1 MTNNDQRVTIRDVY
15 EQVGSLRTEMNNRME
30 DMEKRVVTKD
40 RFLPVERLAYGL
52 ASTVLLSVVGAVLAL
67 VLKGQ

>member
-40 RFLPVERLAYGL
+40 RFIPVERLAYGL
-52 ASTVLLSVVGAVLAL
+52 ASSVLFSVAGAVLAL
-67 VLKGQ
+67 ILKGQ

>member
-1 MTNNDQRVTIRDVY
+1 MTNNDQKVTIRDVY